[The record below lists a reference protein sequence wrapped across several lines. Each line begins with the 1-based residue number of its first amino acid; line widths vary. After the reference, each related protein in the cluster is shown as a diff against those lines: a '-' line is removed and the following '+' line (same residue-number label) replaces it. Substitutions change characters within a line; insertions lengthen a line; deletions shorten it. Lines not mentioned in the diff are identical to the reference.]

1 MSHENKDQLGLDRIA
16 FFSDAVMAIAITLL
30 VIDLRLPDRS
40 HGELFSQL
48 ALLQG
53 RLLGYFISFMMV
65 ASFWEAHHRMFR
77 YFQTYD
83 RRFLWLNNFFL
94 MFIAFLP
101 FPTSII
107 GKGLDS
113 QGAVFY
119 IANIAAIGLLRFAMW
134 HYATRKSRLVASEFP
149 VTKVREEM
157 WRALATPVGFLLTIP
172 VAIINARFVG
182 WCWLLIWC
190 VTLYLS
196 ARKWRGS

>member
-1 MSHENKDQLGLDRIA
+1 MSHENEDQLGLDRIA

-30 VIDLRLPDRS
+30 VIDLKLPDRS

-53 RLLGYFISFMMV
+53 PLLGYFISFMVV

-77 YFQTYD
+77 YLQTYD

-107 GKGLDS
+107 GDRLDS
-113 QGAVFY
+113 QRAVFY
-119 IANIAAIGLLRFAMW
+119 IVNIAAIGLLRFAMW
-134 HYATRKSRLVASEFP
+134 YYATRKSRLVASEFP

-157 WRALATPVGFLLTIP
+157 WRALAVPVGFLLTIP

-182 WCWLLIWC
+182 WCWLLIWF

-196 ARKWRGS
+196 ARKWRDS